1 MVTKKKILSF
11 ALVAVI
17 AAGAF
22 LCSCGGPQE
31 IAQTEVEAVGE
42 IETIGE
48 TEIVE
53 ETETET
59 EPVQIRYIAASAV
72 NFRQT
77 PSTNMEPLQVLEFQ
91 TEVEYLTEANG
102 WTMVHYGDR
111 DGFISSELLVEEY
124 PDTPIPEPVPAIV
137 VVPSSP
143 TLVQTTEPT
152 IIEAGAGTYLGNFW
166 ITHYCSCQACCGPGG
181 GHHTASGTVPCVGR
195 TCAADPSLPFGTQ
208 VSVNGHVYVVEDRG
222 GAVHGNHLDIYVATH
237 QEAMQTY
244 YADVYLVG

>member
-53 ETETET
+53 ETETE
-59 EPVQIRYIAASAV
+59 PVQIRYIAASAV

-77 PSTNMEPLQVLEFQ
+77 PSTNM
-91 TEVEYLTEANG
+91 
-102 WTMVHYGDR
+102 
-111 DGFISSELLVEEY
+111 
-124 PDTPIPEPVPAIV
+124 
-137 VVPSSP
+137 
-143 TLVQTTEPT
+143 
-152 IIEAGAGTYLGNFW
+152 
-166 ITHYCSCQACCGPGG
+166 
-181 GHHTASGTVPCVGR
+181 
-195 TCAADPSLPFGTQ
+195 
-208 VSVNGHVYVVEDRG
+208 
-222 GAVHGNHLDIYVATH
+222 
-237 QEAMQTY
+237 
-244 YADVYLVG
+244 